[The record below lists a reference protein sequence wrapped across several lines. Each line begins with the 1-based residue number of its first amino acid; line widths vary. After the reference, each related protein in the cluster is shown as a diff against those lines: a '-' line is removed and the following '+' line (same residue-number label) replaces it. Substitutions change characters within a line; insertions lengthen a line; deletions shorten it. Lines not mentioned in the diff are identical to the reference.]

1 MIIYFA
7 LYLLINGYNAYVM
20 NIHENSCFLK
30 VILVTKRGLCVYLRC
45 AFYEYAFFNIII
57 C

>member
-57 C
+57 F